1 MVYRFVEM
9 MHREPHLFQSR
20 RLLKECRTFIRRE
33 NGTPGAAQ
41 GTHDDCIIA
50 MAIALAVREEVV
62 AVPSRDGSLLLT
74 SVPN

>member
-1 MVYRFVEM
+1 
-9 MHREPHLFQSR
+9 
-20 RLLKECRTFIRRE
+20 
-33 NGTPGAAQ
+33 
-41 GTHDDCIIA
+41 